1 MAGNYQRPWLP
12 ENRSRSSSSIV
23 FPALC
28 LAEGGEWDAI
38 SHQRSERKTET
49 FKTFT
54 GIKHTPASEIKS
66 FSQPDKDSKG
76 DSLDNEFDAF

>member
-23 FPALC
+23 FKAFC
-28 LAEGGEWDAI
+28 LAEGGGWDAI

-49 FKTFT
+49 FKTFA
-54 GIKHTPASEIKS
+54 GITHTPDFEIKF

-76 DSLDNEFDAF
+76 DSLYNEFETF